1 MELDQTL
8 IGTTL
13 SVDWE
18 VNFMNRLEELR
29 KMMTGENPAA
39 PIVQLL
45 GIEIIEL
52 DKGMVVL
59 EMEATEKLHNPM
71 GTLHGGILCDLS
83 DLAMGYAFYSTLTN
97 DELFTTVE
105 IKLNFLKPIWEGKLR
120 AESKIIKRG
129 NSIGLVECQVFDQK
143 GSIVA
148 HSTSTCKILKGN
160 ADGKRVQS

>member
-1 MELDQTL
+1 MELGQTL

-39 PIVQLL
+39 PIAQLL

-83 DLAMGYAFYSTLTN
+83 DLAMGYAFYSTLTD